1 MKCHANSQQLAVD
14 SLSRSVY
21 CRSEVTSPERV
32 SNPGDTGS
40 DLPVDRIALAPE
52 WRTGYWEPRVEVGD
66 QVGASRVKV
75 RSGDQ
80 AGGLGGAIGESK
92 EQSEGTALKF
102 RAVVWSGD
110 VNLAVVWTG

>member
-1 MKCHANSQQLAVD
+1 M
-14 SLSRSVY
+14 
-21 CRSEVTSPERV
+21 TSPQRV

-66 QVGASRVKV
+66 RVGASRVKV

-80 AGGLGGAIGESK
+80 VAGLGGAIGESRAR
-92 EQSEGTALKF
+92 AL
-102 RAVVWSGD
+102 
-110 VNLAVVWTG
+110 L